1 MMESNLKV
9 IIDDLEKQKQSKVKL
24 MKVSQIKEEIKLISS
39 IDYEARALERTEEK
53 LIQRLKDTYAM

>member
-1 MMESNLKV
+1 MKV

>member
-1 MMESNLKV
+1 MKV
-9 IIDDLEKQKQSKVKL
+9 IMDDLEKQKQSKVKL